1 MRRSRCWV
9 PEYSTCL
16 FSAAEAASSVRT
28 RRECGRGRGMR
39 WMMQNGKEADRLLT
53 VPSVHITLATTSV
66 FTTKEGQVKASNCYW
81 ISLSGNLHSCSVSW
95 TLVLASVWKERGQV
109 EISIFTNRPTHTQC
123 SAPLLQHHVV
133 PFQQFV
139 YSSLSTGQQNGH
151 LPSACVLLAAVPTLS
166 LMSHLGSLS
175 HATWEEVLPSII
187 DYADWVGK
195 PMHMALHRQTLVHP
209 SVH

>member
-9 PEYSTCL
+9 LKYSTCL

-109 EISIFTNRPTHTQC
+109 EISILTNTPPHTHTVLC
-123 SAPLLQHHVV
+123 TPATP
-133 PFQQFV
+133 PCC
-139 YSSLSTGQQNGH
+139 SLSTVCLLKFIHWSAKWTSPVGVCVAGSSSYAFSH
-151 LPSACVLLAAVPTLS
+151 VPS
-166 LMSHLGSLS
+166 
-175 HATWEEVLPSII
+175 
-187 DYADWVGK
+187 
-195 PMHMALHRQTLVHP
+195 R
-209 SVH
+209 